1 MKFVTWNDYT
11 TLLTRLSEEIRSYTF
26 DDVVAIGR
34 GGSIMAAYFASKL
47 GIPTF
52 TPLFVAHVGR
62 GATAEIVA
70 RDTNRAESLRGRLL
84 VVDDSL
90 INGKAMKYVLDLI
103 SKGASV
109 TSLVMYVRKGAD
121 FTPDF
126 VGEYLDEKEH
136 DVVFPYDL
144 P

>member
-11 TLLTRLSEEIRSYTF
+11 TLLTGLYEQIRSYSF
-26 DDVVAIGR
+26 DDIVAIGR

-62 GATAEIVA
+62 GAAAQVVA
-70 RDTNRAESLRGRLL
+70 RDVSRAESLRGRLL

-90 INGKAMKYVLDLI
+90 MNGKAMKYVLDLI
-103 SKGASV
+103 PKDASV
-109 TSLVMYVRKGAD
+109 TSLVMYVRKGAA
-121 FTPDF
+121 FAPDF
-126 VGEYLDEKEH
+126 VGEYLDEMEH
-136 DVVFPYDL
+136 EVVFPYDL